1 MSHEIFNIND
11 TLYHSLQYLVR
22 RKHLL
27 ELFLAVR
34 PQPADQ
40 VNCSLSIPYLLIFIY
55 IIINT
60 GAKIIIYN
68 TNWNNDLE
76 AASSIDSEI
85 DKSSSLI
92 DIDTGTGKIYFW
104 LKSKLSTLIKIKN
117 SFCKKPSFIHLQF
130 LGTTKKQTTGKKKPT
145 SIRSKGPKKMSNCE
159 MIATLIISAMLMGFA
174 WAWSNVENGHKF
186 TNLCLHPTIIY
197 SFLSFAD
204 R

>member
-1 MSHEIFNIND
+1 MVQRRIYRYIWYVKDIILTNNHISKMSHEIFNIND

-40 VNCSLSIPYLLIFIY
+40 VNCSLSIPYLLPN

-92 DIDTGTGKIYFW
+92 DIDIGTGKIYFDW
-104 LKSKLSTLIKIKN
+104 N
-117 SFCKKPSFIHLQF
+117 Q
-130 LGTTKKQTTGKKKPT
+130 
-145 SIRSKGPKKMSNCE
+145 NCQ
-159 MIATLIISAMLMGFA
+159 
-174 WAWSNVENGHKF
+174 H
-186 TNLCLHPTIIY
+186 
-197 SFLSFAD
+197 
-204 R
+204 

>member
-40 VNCSLSIPYLLIFIY
+40 VNCSLSIPYLLPNIIY

-92 DIDTGTGKIYFW
+92 DIDIGTGKIYFDW
-104 LKSKLSTLIKIKN
+104 N
-117 SFCKKPSFIHLQF
+117 Q
-130 LGTTKKQTTGKKKPT
+130 
-145 SIRSKGPKKMSNCE
+145 NCQ
-159 MIATLIISAMLMGFA
+159 
-174 WAWSNVENGHKF
+174 H
-186 TNLCLHPTIIY
+186 
-197 SFLSFAD
+197 
-204 R
+204 

>member
-1 MSHEIFNIND
+1 MVQRRIYRYIWYVKDIILTNNHISKMSHEISNITD

-92 DIDTGTGKIYFW
+92 DIGTGKIYFW
-104 LKSKLSTLIKIKN
+104 LI
-117 SFCKKPSFIHLQF
+117 
-130 LGTTKKQTTGKKKPT
+130 QT
-145 SIRSKGPKKMSNCE
+145 CQ
-159 MIATLIISAMLMGFA
+159 
-174 WAWSNVENGHKF
+174 H
-186 TNLCLHPTIIY
+186 
-197 SFLSFAD
+197 
-204 R
+204 